1 MTDKRDGKHRKTH
14 DKLLAIALLVFA
26 ALCGDCESPALSGEG
41 RQGDKEHDRRAK
53 LVEALADLP
62 LSGMN
67 VGPVRAIGAN
77 RVTDAVVREGVA
89 IVPMLASALDHSSYD
104 QTVWIVFCLTELRAT
119 PAKARVIKL
128 KHEEE
133 HGRFAAELHDFT
145 LEFEIKNYLRVVAE
159 AEKARNK

>member
-1 MTDKRDGKHRKTH
+1 MSVIAG
-14 DKLLAIALLVFA
+14 ALLT
-26 ALCGDCESPALSGEG
+26 LCSDCDPRGLSGEG
-41 RQGDKEHDRRAK
+41 NQGDKDHDRRAK

-77 RVTDAVVREGVA
+77 RVTDAVVCEGAA
-89 IVPMLASALDHSSYD
+89 IVPMLASALDRSSYG

-159 AEKARNK
+159 AEKERKK